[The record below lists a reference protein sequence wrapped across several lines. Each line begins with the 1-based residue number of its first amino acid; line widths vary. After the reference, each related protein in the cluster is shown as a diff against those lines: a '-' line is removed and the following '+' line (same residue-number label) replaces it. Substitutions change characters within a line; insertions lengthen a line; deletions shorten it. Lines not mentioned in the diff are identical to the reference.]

1 VRRLPGQGGKTGVV
15 PRGASRWRFG
25 ILGRPKSCAMLLSWS
40 QEIGSQCM
48 GTQMAVPKSRGAIDR
63 VLASLSARAQ
73 MRWVRGVQR
82 NRQLKMFKA
91 RADQCQC
98 PTIPLHLH
106 QTTVFRRTST
116 WGAPQID
123 PTWGPIPRAC

>member
-1 VRRLPGQGGKTGVV
+1 MRLPGQGGKTGVV

-25 ILGRPKSCAMLLSWS
+25 ILGRPKSCAKLLSWS
-40 QEIGSQCM
+40 QEIGSQCV

-63 VLASLSARAQ
+63 VLASLSARAR

-98 PTIPLHLH
+98 PTIPLASDSSFSAHVNLGRPPNRPNLGANTKGML
-106 QTTVFRRTST
+106 TT
-116 WGAPQID
+116 
-123 PTWGPIPRAC
+123 